1 MKHHIT
7 EYFDNRG
14 LVAFRCSC
22 GNFETVFYPPDQI
35 HLHRHAADWHVNQRA
50 ESYELP
56 AIVHESRRAVLD
68 PPMRSLD
75 VFRAELLKEWQK
87 ANEYHSILDRLLC
100 MGPGGTSQVAGEVSA
115 NLRERSLLQMEATA
129 AATAIHWLGSGVG
142 WTVLETALRKAGYFV
157 GNPTMGVNPV
167 NGERY
172 IIPYKEA
179 EILRALRT
187 PVYVPKWPRGAGP
200 IPR

>member
-22 GNFETVFYPPDQI
+22 GNFETAFYPPDQI
-35 HLHRHAADWHVNQRA
+35 HLHRHAADWHVSQRA
-50 ESYELP
+50 ESYERP
-56 AIVHESRRAVLD
+56 AIVHESRRVILD
-68 PPMRSLD
+68 PPFRPLD
-75 VFRAELLKEWQK
+75 VFRAELLREWQK
-87 ANEYHSILDRLLC
+87 ANDYHSILDRLLC
-100 MGPGGTSQVAGEVSA
+100 HVHSGTSRILEVELT
-115 NLRERSLLQMEATA
+115 NPRERSLLQMEATA

-142 WTVLETALRKAGYFV
+142 WTVLDAAFRKAGYFIGSPLMV
-157 GNPTMGVNPV
+157 VNPA

-172 IIPYKEA
+172 IIPYKQA

-200 IPR
+200 IPC